1 METVLKIQ
9 GVSKNFND
17 FDTVLHEINLSFFAQ
32 TFNVILGQSGCGK
45 STLINI
51 MSGLM
56 KPTRGNVYYKDL
68 DISHA
73 EQKEI
78 IELRRYKF
86 SNIFQDYLL
95 LSELTVR
102 ENIELG
108 KTGRAHDLEYSELT
122 ERLGIETLAERFP
135 NELSGG
141 QQQRVSIARA
151 MIKNPEILFCDE
163 ATGALDETNSKL
175 VVDYLK
181 ELNKTYGTIIIFST
195 HNLKISTVAD
205 RIITMKDGLIEDD
218 YQNPFPQPTFRND
231 IRRFP

>member
-1 METVLKIQ
+1 MENVLKIQ

-17 FDTVLHEINLSFFAQ
+17 FDTVLQEINLSFFAH

-68 DISHA
+68 NISHA

-108 KTGRAHDLEYSELT
+108 KTGGTHDLEYSELT
-122 ERLGIETLAERFP
+122 ERLGIETLGDRFP

-151 MIKNPEILFCDE
+151 MIKNPEVLFCDE

-181 ELNKTYGTIIIFST
+181 ELNKTYGTTIIFST

-218 YQNPFPQPTFRND
+218 YQNPFPQSSFRND
-231 IRRFP
+231 IGRFS

>member
-1 METVLKIQ
+1 MEAVLKLQNI
-9 GVSKNFND
+9 SKKFND
-17 FDTVLHEINLSFFAQ
+17 FDTVLQEINLSFFAH

-73 EQKEI
+73 EQKEMI
-78 IELRRYKF
+78 QFRRYNF

-108 KTGRAHDLEYSELT
+108 KTGNAQDLEFRELIA
-122 ERLGIETLAERFP
+122 RLGIETLADP
-135 NELSGG
+135 MNY
-141 QQQRVSIARA
+141 
-151 MIKNPEILFCDE
+151 
-163 ATGALDETNSKL
+163 L
-175 VVDYLK
+175 VVSNNEFL
-181 ELNKTYGTIIIFST
+181 S
-195 HNLKISTVAD
+195 HV
-205 RIITMKDGLIEDD
+205 
-218 YQNPFPQPTFRND
+218 Q
-231 IRRFP
+231 

>member
-1 METVLKIQ
+1 MEAVLKLQNI
-9 GVSKNFND
+9 SKKFND
-17 FDTVLHEINLSFFAQ
+17 FDTVLQEINLSFFAL

-73 EQKEI
+73 EQKEMI
-78 IELRRYKF
+78 QFRRYNF

-108 KTGRAHDLEYSELT
+108 KTGNAQDLEFRELIA
-122 ERLGIETLAERFP
+122 RLGIETLADRFP

-163 ATGALDETNSKL
+163 ATGALDEHNSKQ

-181 ELNKTYGTIIIFST
+181 ELNKTYGTLIIFST

-205 RIITMKDGLIEDD
+205 RIIVMKDGLIEDD
-218 YQNPFPQPTFRND
+218 YLNTSP
-231 IRRFP
+231 RRFYNE

>member
-1 METVLKIQ
+1 MEAVLKLQNI
-9 GVSKNFND
+9 SKKFND
-17 FDTVLHEINLSFFAQ
+17 FDTVLQEINLSFFAH

-56 KPTRGNVYYKDL
+56 KPTRGKVYYKDL

-73 EQKEI
+73 EQKEMI
-78 IELRRYKF
+78 QFRRYNF

-108 KTGRAHDLEYSELT
+108 KTGNAQDLEFRELIA
-122 ERLGIETLAERFP
+122 RLGIETLADRFP

-163 ATGALDETNSKL
+163 ATGALDEHNSKQ

-181 ELNKTYGTIIIFST
+181 ELNKTYGTLIIFST

-205 RIITMKDGLIEDD
+205 RIIVMKDGLIEDD
-218 YQNPFPQPTFRND
+218 YLNTSP
-231 IRRFP
+231 RRFYNE

>member
-1 METVLKIQ
+1 MEAVLKLQNI
-9 GVSKNFND
+9 SKKFND
-17 FDTVLHEINLSFFAQ
+17 FDTVLQEINLSFFAH
-32 TFNVILGQSGCGK
+32 TFNVIFGQSGCGK

-73 EQKEI
+73 EQKEMI
-78 IELRRYKF
+78 QFRRYNF

-108 KTGRAHDLEYSELT
+108 KTGNAHDLEYRELIA
-122 ERLGIETLAERFP
+122 RLGIETLADRFP

-163 ATGALDETNSKL
+163 ATGALDEHNSKQ

-181 ELNKTYGTIIIFST
+181 ELNKTYGTLIIFST
-195 HNLKISTVAD
+195 HNLKLSTVAD
-205 RIITMKDGLIEDD
+205 RIIVMKDGLIEDD
-218 YQNPFPQPTFRND
+218 YLNTSP
-231 IRRFP
+231 RRFYNE

>member
-1 METVLKIQ
+1 MEAVLKLQNI
-9 GVSKNFND
+9 SKKFND
-17 FDTVLHEINLSFFAQ
+17 FDTVLQEINLSFFAH

-73 EQKEI
+73 EQKEMI
-78 IELRRYKF
+78 QFRRYNF

-108 KTGRAHDLEYSELT
+108 KTGNAHDLEYRELI
-122 ERLGIETLAERFP
+122 ERLGIETLADRFP

-163 ATGALDETNSKL
+163 ATGALDEHNSKQ

-181 ELNKTYGTIIIFST
+181 ELNKTYGTLIIFST
-195 HNLKISTVAD
+195 HNHKISTVAD
-205 RIITMKDGLIEDD
+205 RIIVMKDGLIEND
-218 YQNPFPQPTFRND
+218 YLNTSP
-231 IRRFP
+231 RRFYNE

>member
-1 METVLKIQ
+1 MEAVLKLQNI
-9 GVSKNFND
+9 SKKFND
-17 FDTVLHEINLSFFAQ
+17 FDTVLQEINLSFFAH

-73 EQKEI
+73 EQKEMI
-78 IELRRYKF
+78 QFRRYNF

-108 KTGRAHDLEYSELT
+108 KTGNAQDLEFRELIA
-122 ERLGIETLAERFP
+122 RLGIETLADRFP

-163 ATGALDETNSKL
+163 ATGALDEHNSKQ

-181 ELNKTYGTIIIFST
+181 ELNKTYGTLIIFST

-205 RIITMKDGLIEDD
+205 RIIVMKDGLIEDD
-218 YQNPFPQPTFRND
+218 YLNTSP
-231 IRRFP
+231 RRFYNE